1 VKDDAIPIE
10 WGGWRLEGKLLVK
23 PRRSW
28 LRESEAKIMAVLLR
42 LKGKYILSVDL
53 HAASSGAG
61 SGSLQT
67 MRTKVSTLRDVIGRK
82 SVFLSRDYGYRLL
95 RADDGHGNTRDP
107 LDELIENLTNALAAA
122 KRMKHTKDLEKARH
136 AAD

>member
-1 VKDDAIPIE
+1 MTKDALPIE

-28 LRESEAKIMAVLLR
+28 LRESEARIMAVLLR
-42 LKGKYILSVDL
+42 LKGKYILPADL
-53 HAASSGAG
+53 HVASSTG

-67 MRTKVSTLRDVIGRK
+67 MRTKVATLRDVIGRK
-82 SVFLSRDYGYRLL
+82 SIFMSRDYGYRLQ
-95 RADDGHGNTRDP
+95 RADDGHGHVRDP
-107 LDELIENLTNALAAA
+107 LDELIDDLTNALAAA
-122 KRMKHTKDLEKARH
+122 KRLKHTQDLEIAQH